1 MSFISEQFV
10 NLLRRTADKIEA
22 GNCELNEE
30 QAIEIMKLI
39 AHQPMSKE
47 QSALY
52 LNMSTSK
59 FDSLVKLNILPK
71 GRKRM
76 GFKEKSGIKTNLMS
90 ICFVQKESN
99 QINSNKK
106 NNV

>member
-10 NLLRRTADKIEA
+10 RLLRRTADKIEA

-59 FDSLVKLNILPK
+59 FDSLVKLNILPNV
-71 GRKRM
+71 RKRM
-76 GFKEKSGIKTNLMS
+76 GFKEKVWYQDELDEYVLHAKGEQSDK
-90 ICFVQKESN
+90 
-99 QINSNKK
+99 
-106 NNV
+106 

>member
-1 MSFISEQFV
+1 MSFITDQFV

-22 GNCELNEE
+22 GSCELNEE

-47 QSALY
+47 QSAIY
-52 LNMSTSK
+52 LNISTNK
-59 FDSLVKLNILPK
+59 FDSLVKSNKLPK

-76 GFKEKSGIKTNLMS
+76 GFKEKVWYQDELDEYVHRI
-90 ICFVQKESN
+90 SN
-99 QINSNKK
+99 EQS
-106 NNV
+106 VC